1 VTEKERFT
9 ANCAN
14 WSSKDWLVFDNEELY
29 CCFGPTNEASAIS
42 KAIELNNENEK
53 KDEISVLKERITSLL
68 VADTKNKRRIAEL
81 EEELFKQSQESKED
95 VSRAI
100 EIILIKDAK
109 IAELE
114 KVLALV
120 KKDLLMRA
128 EEDSNGCKVVDLS
141 SSIWIKL
148 TEALKKQGDE

>member
-1 VTEKERFT
+1 VINPTGRLLFAYSTITALNER
-9 ANCAN
+9 
-14 WSSKDWLVFDNEELY
+14 
-29 CCFGPTNEASAIS
+29 
-42 KAIELNNENEK
+42 
-53 KDEISVLKERITSLL
+53 
-68 VADTKNKRRIAEL
+68 
-81 EEELFKQSQESKED
+81 
-95 VSRAI
+95 
-100 EIILIKDAK
+100 

-148 TEALKKQGDE
+148 TEALKEQGE

>member
-1 VTEKERFT
+1 MSKER
-9 ANCAN
+9 ARLDMAH
-14 WSSKDWLVFDNEELY
+14 KADEL
-29 CCFGPTNEASAIS
+29 I
-42 KAIELNNENEK
+42 I
-53 KDEISVLKERITSLL
+53 
-68 VADTKNKRRIAEL
+68 IALRKQVKEL
-81 EEELFKQSQESKED
+81 ERGDLARCAEESEKQSEYEGD
-95 VSRAI
+95 LLDR
-100 EIILIKDAK
+100 

-148 TEALKKQGDE
+148 TEALKEQIK

>member
-81 EEELFKQSQESKED
+81 EKTCK
-95 VSRAI
+95 SRSDTII
-100 EIILIKDAK
+100 EYSIK

-114 KVLALV
+114 EVLTLV

-128 EEDSNGCKVVDLS
+128 EEDSDGYKVVDLS

-148 TEALKKQGDE
+148 KEALNEQGE

>member
-1 VTEKERFT
+1 MSKER
-9 ANCAN
+9 ARLDMACMSQALIIIALR
-14 WSSKDWLVFDNEELY
+14 KQAKEL
-29 CCFGPTNEASAIS
+29 
-42 KAIELNNENEK
+42 
-53 KDEISVLKERITSLL
+53 ER
-68 VADTKNKRRIAEL
+68 AEL
-81 EEELFKQSQESKED
+81 ARCAEECEKQSEYEGGLLD
-95 VSRAI
+95 R
-100 EIILIKDAK
+100 

-148 TEALKKQGDE
+148 TEALKEDK